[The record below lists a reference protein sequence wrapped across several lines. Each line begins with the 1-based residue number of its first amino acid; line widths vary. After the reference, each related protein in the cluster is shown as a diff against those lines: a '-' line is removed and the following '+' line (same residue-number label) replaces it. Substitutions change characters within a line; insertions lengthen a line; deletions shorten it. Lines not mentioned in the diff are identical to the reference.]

1 MGAILFIMWRESIE
15 AVLVIGILYAYLKRF
30 PDARRSFR
38 YLWAGVAGGLV
49 LSGLVALA
57 TLGIQSEL
65 AGRSLEWFQ
74 TGMLFAAALLLTQMV
89 LWMSKHGREFKAN
102 LEAGL
107 GRALGAGRLVE
118 VSLVALLAV
127 AREGSEAVLY
137 IYGLGMEAGAHSPLS
152 LYAAA
157 IAGLVLAL
165 ITAWAAAKGI
175 RYLNYK
181 IFFRVTTVLLLF
193 SAAGL
198 LVSGISSLI
207 GMGLLPAGL
216 DPVWNSTALLDSS
229 SQVGGIVASLTGYRS
244 KPSLTLLLAYILY
257 WAVVI
262 AWLKRPAAR
271 KTVTQPTAA

>member
-1 MGAILFIMWRESIE
+1 MGGILFIMWRESLE

-30 PDARRSFR
+30 PDARRSYR
-38 YLWAGVAGGLV
+38 YLWAGVAGGLI
-49 LSGLVALA
+49 LSGLVAFA

-74 TGMLFAAALLLTQMV
+74 TGMLFTAAVLLTQMV

-102 LEAGL
+102 LEAGMS
-107 GRALGAGRLVE
+107 RAMGAGRLVE
-118 VSLVALLAV
+118 VSLVAMLAV

-137 IYGLGMEAGAHSPLS
+137 VLSLGMEGSAHGPLA

-157 IAGLVLAL
+157 VAGLALAL
-165 ITAWAAAKGI
+165 LTAWAAAKGV

-181 IFFRVTTVLLLF
+181 IFFRVTTVILLF

-198 LVSGISSLI
+198 LVSGLSNLI

-216 DPVWNSTALLDSS
+216 DPVWNSTAILDSN

-244 KPSLTLLLAYILY
+244 KPSFTLLLAYALY
-257 WAVVI
+257 WAAVVG
-262 AWLKRPAAR
+262 WLQRPAAR
-271 KTVTQPTAA
+271 KSASRPVTT